1 MRTLLALMAGSS
13 LLLAAPA
20 QADEI
25 DALGGKVTELDARIY
40 ELQNNLKPP
49 ADPGPEIADRRLID
63 AQVLYELKNYEA
75 ASIIL
80 FDVVEKYPNSPAY
93 PEALFYLADSLY
105 LKRDFLSS
113 RRFFEKIVE
122 VGPSN
127 PRYQESLQR
136 LIELSLHT
144 GDYTPV
150 DGYIA
155 KLDATQVQKPLPS
168 VPYVKGKYYFFRQQF
183 DKALE
188 AFKPIGP
195 DHKYFFHATYFVG
208 AANVAWGQEHWDDA
222 VAAFSTIL
230 KTEAG
235 MKPEQKTD
243 SQKRITELSHMAL
256 ARIYLER
263 GQLTQAIDEYAKIGQ
278 KSDHF
283 NDMLYES
290 AWVAIKGKDYLK
302 ARRQLDL
309 LLLSA
314 PDSPLAPE
322 VKLLVGTLH
331 VRQNE
336 YGPAT
341 DSFTKTRDEFE
352 PVYKMLETELAK
364 TGDAP
369 SYFRALIEKHLS
381 KFDVQAILPKDS
393 VRWVKDEAEVV
404 RLGTV
409 MNDESDLKRSLD
421 EASEIVK
428 RLERALSGPARV
440 NVFPDLA
447 TMRAKATEVQSE
459 LTDVKKQL
467 ASRESALLG
476 PVAGAQKGQLDALA
490 AERAGL
496 EQRLASLPSKA
507 AGVQERQAKAR
518 AAYNELDKR
527 ASEIGVGVTGM
538 RQQIDAARKFYD
550 EAARKAKAD
559 TLGPPARSDVPPA
572 QPLPP
577 GYVERSAELD
587 KRLSALKGK
596 VDEGKKR
603 LDALKTALLDKPVGQ
618 KAEVEAVDAEVDG
631 LRGQLESLR
640 HDILEAATSIGV
652 DDTDAQAAAAI
663 RMQYEDVLKRQHAV
677 GVEVKS
683 RLGGGERTK
692 ADQIDSILERARGVE
707 QKLQTFNAKVDELL
721 DNKLKDITS
730 ALADEKAKVSAYRD
744 KLAGY
749 TSESTDVGGQIVAAS
764 FKAVAQRFYNVVV
777 RSDVG
782 IIDVAWA
789 LKDAATKETNRL
801 IAERKRELKL
811 LDDEFKEVLKES
823 P

>member
-1 MRTLLALMAGSS
+1 MRTLLALVVGAGFSVT
-13 LLLAAPA
+13 AATLH
-20 QADEI
+20 ADEI
-25 DALGGKVTELDARIY
+25 DQLGGKVTELDARIY
-40 ELQNNLKPP
+40 ELNGNLKPP
-49 ADPGPEIADRRLID
+49 AEPGAEIAERRLID

-155 KLDATQVQKPLPS
+155 KLDATQIQKPLPS

-188 AFKPIGP
+188 AFKPIGA

-208 AANVAWGQEHWDDA
+208 AANVAWGQDHWDDA
-222 VAAFSTIL
+222 VSAFSTIL
-230 KTEAG
+230 KNEA
-235 MKPEQKTD
+235 KTD
-243 SQKRITELSHMAL
+243 SQKRITELAHMAL
-256 ARIYLER
+256 ARIFLER
-263 GQLTQAIDEYAKIGQ
+263 GQLTQALDEYTKIAQ

-322 VKLLVGTLH
+322 VKLLIGTLH
-331 VRQNE
+331 VRQSE
-336 YGPAT
+336 FGPAT

-352 PVYKMLETELAK
+352 PVYKLLEGELAK
-364 TGDAP
+364 QGDAP
-369 SYFRALIEKHLS
+369 SYFRALIQQNLA
-381 KFDVQAILPKDS
+381 KFDVQTILPKDS
-393 VRWVKDEAEVV
+393 AKWVKGEAEVG
-404 RLGTV
+404 RLQVLIT
-409 MNDESDLKRSLD
+409 DENDLKRSLD
-421 EASEIVK
+421 ESDQIVK
-428 RLERALSGPARV
+428 RLEKALSGPARV

-447 TMRAKATEVQSE
+447 AMRAKATEVQNE
-459 LTDVKKQL
+459 LTEVKKQL
-467 ASRESALLG
+467 AARETSLIG
-476 PVAGAQKGQLDALA
+476 PVAGGQKGTLDQLDR
-490 AERAGL
+490 ERSSL
-496 EQRLASLPSKA
+496 EQQLASLPSKQ

-518 AAYNELDKR
+518 GAYNELDKR
-527 ASEIGVGVTGM
+527 ASELGVLITGL
-538 RQQIDAARKFYD
+538 RQQVDAARKMYD
-550 EAARKAKAD
+550 DAARRSKGD
-559 TLGPPARSDVPPA
+559 TLGAPARADVPPSPA
-572 QPLPP
+572 S
-577 GYVERSAELD
+577 SAASYPDRVKELD
-587 KRLSALKGK
+587 GVLSGIKGK
-596 VDEGKKR
+596 YEAAKKR
-603 LDALKTALLDKPVGQ
+603 VDAMKSAMIEKPSGQ
-618 KAEVEAVDAEVDG
+618 KAEVEGCDVDVDN
-631 LRGQLESLR
+631 LRASLESVR
-640 HDILEAATSIGV
+640 QGILDAATSIGV
-652 DDTDAQAAAAI
+652 DDADAQAAARLRA
-663 RMQYEDVLKRQHAV
+663 QYEEVLKRQHAAF
-677 GVEVKS
+677 VEVKS
-683 RLGGGERTK
+683 RLGGGERAK
-692 ADQIDSILERARGVE
+692 ADQIDSIQERARGVE
-707 QKLQTFNAKVDELL
+707 GKVQTFNSRVDEIL

-730 ALADEKAKVSAYRD
+730 ALADEKAKVSAYRE
-744 KLAGY
+744 KLASY
-749 TSESTDVGGQIVAAS
+749 TTESTEVGGAIVAAS
-764 FKAVAQRFYNVVV
+764 FKQVAQRFYNVVV

-801 IAERKRELKL
+801 VAERKRELKV
-811 LDDEFKEVLKES
+811 LDDEFKEVLKEA